1 MELTIAQ
8 LIAVFGIPS
17 AITGLAV
24 WWVKR
29 RVEATEKKSQE
40 QQENIEA
47 LIMMIVQSSKANQI
61 GITAIARA
69 VQRIP
74 DAHCNGDMTEALAKM
89 EAIQDQEKKFL
100 IDKGIKYI
108 FE

>member
-1 MELTIAQ
+1 MEIAE
-8 LIAVFGIPS
+8 LIMLFGIPS
-17 AITGLAV
+17 AITGLGI
-24 WWVKR
+24 WWFKR
-29 RVEATEKKSQE
+29 RVEASEKKNQE

-61 GITAIARA
+61 GIQAIARA

-74 DAHCNGDMTEALAKM
+74 DAQCNGDMTAALAEM
-89 EAIQDQEKKFL
+89 ERIQAQEKQFL
-100 IDKGIKYI
+100 INKGIKYI

>member
-1 MELTIAQ
+1 MEIAE
-8 LIAVFGIPS
+8 LIMLFGIPS
-17 AITGLAV
+17 AITGLGI
-24 WWVKR
+24 WWFKR
-29 RVEATEKKSQE
+29 RVEQSEKKNQE

-61 GITAIARA
+61 GIQAIARA

-74 DAHCNGDMTEALAKM
+74 DAKCNGDMTAALAEM
-89 EAIQDQEKKFL
+89 EKIQQQEKQFL
-100 IDKGIKYI
+100 INKGIKYI

>member
-1 MELTIAQ
+1 MEIAE
-8 LIAVFGIPS
+8 LIMLFGIPS
-17 AITGLAV
+17 AITGLGI
-24 WWVKR
+24 WWFKR
-29 RVEATEKKSQE
+29 RVEASEKKSQE
-40 QQENIEA
+40 QQQNIEA

-74 DAHCNGDMTEALAKM
+74 DAQCNGDMTAALAEM
-89 EAIQDQEKKFL
+89 EKIQAQEKQFL
-100 IDKGIKYI
+100 INKGIKYI

>member
-1 MELTIAQ
+1 MEIAE
-8 LIAVFGIPS
+8 LILLFGIPS
-17 AITGLAV
+17 AITGLGI
-24 WWVKR
+24 WWFKR
-29 RVEATEKKSQE
+29 RVEQSEKKNQE

-74 DAHCNGDMTEALAKM
+74 DAKCNGDMTAALAEIEK
-89 EAIQDQEKKFL
+89 IQQQEKQFL
-100 IDKGIKYI
+100 INKGIKYI

>member
-1 MELTIAQ
+1 MEIAE
-8 LIAVFGIPS
+8 LILLFGIPS
-17 AITGLAV
+17 AITGLGV
-24 WWVKR
+24 WWFKR
-29 RVEATEKKSQE
+29 RVELSEKKNQE
-40 QQENIEA
+40 QQQNIEA
-47 LIMMIVQSSKANQI
+47 LIMMMVQSSKANQI

-74 DAHCNGDMTEALAKM
+74 DAHCNGDMTAALEQM
-89 EAIQDQEKKFL
+89 EQIQQKEKQFL

>member
-1 MELTIAQ
+1 MEIAE
-8 LIAVFGIPS
+8 LILLFGIPS
-17 AITGLAV
+17 AITGLGI
-24 WWVKR
+24 WWFKR
-29 RVEATEKKSQE
+29 RVEASEKKNQE
-40 QQENIEA
+40 QQQNIEA
-47 LIMMIVQSSKANQI
+47 LIMMIVQSSKANSI

-74 DAHCNGDMTEALAKM
+74 DAKCNGDMTAALQQM
-89 EAIQDQEKKFL
+89 EEIQMKEKQFL

>member
-1 MELTIAQ
+1 MEIAE
-8 LIAVFGIPS
+8 LIMLFGIPS
-17 AITGLAV
+17 AITGLGI
-24 WWVKR
+24 WWFKR
-29 RVEATEKKSQE
+29 RVEASEKKNQE

-74 DAHCNGDMTEALAKM
+74 DAQCNGDMTAALAEIEK
-89 EAIQDQEKKFL
+89 IQQQEKQFL
-100 IDKGIKYI
+100 INKGIKYI

>member
-1 MELTIAQ
+1 MEIAE
-8 LIAVFGIPS
+8 LIMLFGIPS
-17 AITGLAV
+17 AITGLGI
-24 WWVKR
+24 WWFKR
-29 RVEATEKKSQE
+29 RVEASEKKNQE

-47 LIMMIVQSSKANQI
+47 LIMMMVQSSKANQI

-74 DAHCNGDMTEALAKM
+74 DAKCNGDMTAALAEIEK
-89 EAIQDQEKKFL
+89 IQQQEKQFL
-100 IDKGIKYI
+100 INKGIKYI

>member
-8 LIAVFGIPS
+8 LVAIFGIPS
-17 AITGLAV
+17 AITGICV

-29 RVEATEKKSQE
+29 RIEQNEKKSQE

-47 LIMMIVQSSKANQI
+47 LIMMMVQSSKANQI
-61 GITAIARA
+61 GIQAIARA

-74 DAHCNGDMTEALAKM
+74 DAQCNGDMTAALAEM
-89 EAIQDQEKKFL
+89 ERIQAQEKQFL
-100 IDKGIKYI
+100 INKGIKYI

>member
-1 MELTIAQ
+1 MSIGSL
-8 LIAVFGIPS
+8 LLMFGIPS
-17 AITGLAV
+17 AITGLTV

-29 RVEATEKKSQE
+29 KIEASEKRSQE

-74 DAHCNGDMTEALAKM
+74 DAQCNGDMTAALA
-89 EAIQDQEKKFL
+89 EIESIQQKEKQFL
-100 IDKGIKYI
+100 INKGIKYI

>member
-1 MELTIAQ
+1 MEIAE
-8 LIAVFGIPS
+8 LILLFGIPS
-17 AITGLAV
+17 AITGLGV
-24 WWVKR
+24 WWFKR
-29 RVEATEKKSQE
+29 RVEQSEKKNQE

-61 GITAIARA
+61 GIQAIARA

-74 DAHCNGDMTEALAKM
+74 DAKCNGDMTAALAEM
-89 EAIQDQEKKFL
+89 EKIQQQEKQFL
-100 IDKGIKYI
+100 INKGIKYI

>member
-8 LIAVFGIPS
+8 LIALFGIPS

-29 RVEATEKKSQE
+29 RVEASEKKSQE

-61 GITAIARA
+61 GIQAIARA

-74 DAHCNGDMTEALAKM
+74 DAQCNGDMTAALAEM
-89 EAIQDQEKKFL
+89 EKIQQQEKQFL
-100 IDKGIKYI
+100 INKGIKYI

>member
-8 LIAVFGIPS
+8 LIAIFGIPS
-17 AITGLAV
+17 AITGICV

-29 RVEATEKKSQE
+29 RIEQNEKKSQE

-47 LIMMIVQSSKANQI
+47 LIMMMVQSSKANQI
-61 GITAIARA
+61 GIQAIARA

-74 DAHCNGDMTEALAKM
+74 DAQCNGDMTAALAEM
-89 EAIQDQEKKFL
+89 EKIQQQEKQFL
-100 IDKGIKYI
+100 INKGIKYI

>member
-1 MELTIAQ
+1 MTPIE
-8 LIAVFGIPS
+8 LIALFGIPT

-29 RVEATEKKSQE
+29 RIEANEKHNQE
-40 QQENIEA
+40 QQDNIVA
-47 LIMMIVQSSKANQI
+47 LMMMMIESSKANQI
-61 GITAIARA
+61 GIRAIAKA

-74 DAHCNGDMTEALAKM
+74 DAKCNGDMKEALAQM
-89 EAIQDQEKKFL
+89 EEIQQKEKQFL
-100 IDKGIKYI
+100 MDKGIKYI

>member
-1 MELTIAQ
+1 MEIAE
-8 LIAVFGIPS
+8 LLLLFGIPS
-17 AITGLAV
+17 AITGLGI
-24 WWVKR
+24 WWFKR
-29 RVEATEKKSQE
+29 RVEASEKKNQE

-74 DAHCNGDMTEALAKM
+74 DAKCNGDMTAALAEIEK
-89 EAIQDQEKKFL
+89 IQQQEKQFL
-100 IDKGIKYI
+100 INKGIKYI

>member
-1 MELTIAQ
+1 MEIAE
-8 LIAVFGIPS
+8 LLLLFGIPS
-17 AITGLAV
+17 AITGLGI
-24 WWVKR
+24 WWFKR
-29 RVEATEKKSQE
+29 RVEASEKKNQE

-74 DAHCNGDMTEALAKM
+74 DAQCNGDMTAALAEIEK
-89 EAIQDQEKKFL
+89 IQQQEKQFL
-100 IDKGIKYI
+100 INKGIKYI

>member
-1 MELTIAQ
+1 MTPIEVIA
-8 LIAVFGIPS
+8 LFGIPTT
-17 AITGLAV
+17 ITGFAV

-29 RVEATEKKSQE
+29 RIEANEKHNQE
-40 QQENIEA
+40 QQDNIVA
-47 LIMMIVQSSKANQI
+47 LMMMMIESSKANQI
-61 GITAIARA
+61 GIRAIAKA

-74 DAHCNGDMTEALAKM
+74 DAKCNGDMKEALAQM
-89 EAIQDQEKKFL
+89 EEMQQKEKQFL

>member
-1 MELTIAQ
+1 MEIAE
-8 LIAVFGIPS
+8 LIMLFGIPS
-17 AITGLAV
+17 AITGLGI
-24 WWVKR
+24 WWFKR
-29 RVEATEKKSQE
+29 RVEASEKKNQE

-47 LIMMIVQSSKANQI
+47 LIMMMVQSSKANQI

-74 DAHCNGDMTEALAKM
+74 DAQCNGDMTAALAEM
-89 EAIQDQEKKFL
+89 EKIQQQEKQFL
-100 IDKGIKYI
+100 INKGIKYI

>member
-1 MELTIAQ
+1 MEIAE
-8 LIAVFGIPS
+8 LILLFGIPS
-17 AITGLAV
+17 AITGLGI
-24 WWVKR
+24 WWFKR
-29 RVEATEKKSQE
+29 RVEQSEKKNQE

-61 GITAIARA
+61 GIQAIARA

-74 DAHCNGDMTEALAKM
+74 DAQCNGDMTAALAEM
-89 EAIQDQEKKFL
+89 ERIQQQEKQFL
-100 IDKGIKYI
+100 INKGIKYI

>member
-8 LIAVFGIPS
+8 LIALFGIPS
-17 AITGLAV
+17 AITGLGI
-24 WWVKR
+24 WWFKR
-29 RVEATEKKSQE
+29 RVEQSEKKSQE

-61 GITAIARA
+61 GIQAIARA

-74 DAHCNGDMTEALAKM
+74 DAQCNGDMTTALAEM
-89 EAIQDQEKKFL
+89 EKIQAQEKQFL
-100 IDKGIKYI
+100 ISKGIKYL